1 MKLFSYFLAHKAFP
15 TEITDCLYQLNV
27 KYSGYLLFRE
37 DASYENSQNH
47 KTILFSTPGF
57 PESCISM
64 KGYMP
69 ATQVV
74 FSHVAKTF
82 SHI

>member
-15 TEITDCLYQLNV
+15 IEIIDCLYQLNV

-37 DASYENSQNH
+37 DASYANSQNH
-47 KTILFSTPGF
+47 KTVLFSTPGF
-57 PESCISM
+57 PESRISI
-64 KGYMP
+64 KVYTP
-69 ATQVV
+69 AMQVV